1 MSLAT
6 ILNSRIYP
14 RVGLDNAV
22 FINKAFESNMQFKGN
37 LAEHLMLYDKIVIP
51 TNDFG
56 IIPILINWLGYE
68 TFLETLKEDI
78 FSFVRSKG
86 IMVYL
91 NRGHGINFVTL
102 GESNKKK
109 FLWWQDSMF
118 GDIEKSIELQ
128 LKNSIE
134 IKQPEIRKILSLVI
148 PRSKELTFETEY
160 YKKDF
165 AKETYNDII
174 ETPSLAQYFF
184 NYYKIKKGERLD
196 LLNLP
201 GLNDNQVRVSAI
213 APIRDP
219 IDLLLRI
226 AEINL
231 EIAISSYI
239 EISSQGI

>member
-1 MSLAT
+1 M
-6 ILNSRIYP
+6 
-14 RVGLDNAV
+14 
-22 FINKAFESNMQFKGN
+22 
-37 LAEHLMLYDKIVIP
+37 
-51 TNDFG
+51 
-56 IIPILINWLGYE
+56 
-68 TFLETLKEDI
+68 
-78 FSFVRSKG
+78 
-86 IMVYL
+86 
-91 NRGHGINFVTL
+91 
-102 GESNKKK
+102 
-109 FLWWQDSMF
+109 
-118 GDIEKSIELQ
+118 
-128 LKNSIE
+128 KNSIE

-231 EIAISSYI
+231 EIAISSYMGGIDLFTSQSASKLLETKFKRLGFTNKQI
-239 EISSQGI
+239 EGFITLLDLNNIPDIEDAIVKNIISLIEF